1 MAAAGLLGP
10 DLVFSIL
17 QKSSI
22 VRYYLIVITI
32 LPCDTQLERR
42 FVHLKFCSPAIRAKV
57 FVPMGGSEKLPAR
70 DAKLFLPFVM
80 T

>member
-1 MAAAGLLGP
+1 MDGRALIFFFNSP
-10 DLVFSIL
+10 EVFFNLNASFTC
-17 QKSSI
+17 S
-22 VRYYLIVITI
+22 TH
-32 LPCDTQLERR
+32 LERR